1 MSEDIQLS
9 VVQIQFRSPTTSS
22 AGRAQCAPGISDEEV
37 RRLYKLQ
44 EALNRVP
51 VDETAFKY
59 DKVHAF
65 VGMNMSH

>member
-1 MSEDIQLS
+1 MA
-9 VVQIQFRSPTTSS
+9 S
-22 AGRAQCAPGISDEEV
+22 AGPGVKDRKLKIQQHPFFLNFGISDEEV